1 MAIIARMAI
10 IDRSSEKAH
19 LGGSESQES
28 LNLASISLN
37 LAQFSLNLAQFS
49 LKCAS
54 IQPQMCLRLTSN
66 MPQ

>member
-37 LAQFSLNLAQFS
+37 LAQFSL
-49 LKCAS
+49 KCAS